1 MIHKRLGEHNWS
13 PRRTETRRVALISA
27 AWSGS
32 HLSTGS
38 QVTLGVEARPAL
50 FHQETV
56 AARTMGEQVQEL
68 GLRPETLGADKAYGS
83 GEFFGGTAFME
94 TNRKLTRS
102 Y

>member
-1 MIHKRLGEHNWS
+1 MGLQCAYLCR
-13 PRRTETRRVALISA
+13 SA
-27 AWSGS
+27 GPSRS
-32 HLSTGS
+32 HDM
-38 QVTLGVEARPAL
+38 
-50 FHQETV
+50 
-56 AARTMGEQVQEL
+56 AARKMVEQVQEL

>member
-1 MIHKRLGEHNWS
+1 M
-13 PRRTETRRVALISA
+13 V
-27 AWSGS
+27 
-32 HLSTGS
+32 
-38 QVTLGVEARPAL
+38 
-50 FHQETV
+50 
-56 AARTMGEQVQEL
+56 EQVQEL